1 MHPNHPEF
9 IRNPLFKLFM
19 SNIVKSISWFSDSTG
34 TIVVFWLYF
43 AESLW
48 LLAQHVGVT
57 CVDRPE
63 EGANLITGIQ
73 RDQHHHCH
81 DSWWS
86 SSSWSSSFI
95 HHGRLTGALI
105 EFHCSG
111 SWLLSNW
118 PPNVLEKYHIDIL
131 WWSMNPGLLS
141 YAFFLSLQRLLKW
154 SIISNL
160 MPLLQA
166 SQECGKTLPGSL
178 FATRTSGESTS
189 CVDRGCYDRVSQGDL
204 RSSCFPACKTLQCG
218 QLDLCAHYGADG
230 WGISMNLI
238 DHHRSI
244 ESVICPDC
252 HVHMSI
258 SRRRWLQR
266 IPWGPLFP
274 TVVMAHGS

>member
-1 MHPNHPEF
+1 MIFWLNRIHCRFLVVFCRIILAVGSARGRHVCGPTWGRCQPDHRDPTGPPPP
-9 IRNPLFKLFM
+9 PL
-19 SNIVKSISWFSDSTG
+19 SWFMMVIIV
-34 TIVVFWLYF
+34 IVVIVVIVIYPSR
-43 AESLW
+43 ET
-48 LLAQHVGVT
+48 H
-57 CVDRPE
+57 R
-63 EGANLITGIQ
+63 
-73 RDQHHHCH
+73 
-81 DSWWS
+81 
-86 SSSWSSSFI
+86 
-95 HHGRLTGALI
+95 GALI

-118 PPNVLEKYHIDIL
+118 PPNALEKYHIDIL

-154 SIISNL
+154 SIVFNL
-160 MPLLQA
+160 QPLLQA

-189 CVDRGCYDRVSQGDL
+189 CVDRGCYDRVSQGDF
-204 RSSCFPACKTLQCG
+204 RSSCPACKTLQCG

-230 WGISMNLI
+230 WGISMNLT
-238 DHHRSI
+238 DHDRSI

-252 HVHMSI
+252 HVHMSM

-274 TVVMAHGS
+274 NVGMAHGS